1 MPMHVVDVMKKEVL
15 VPCDLRQKINTH
27 IMVGDGLHLS
37 WESSD
42 FCSVIFGTMI
52 FPNFMSLGNSGVRE
66 TRGTIYKKADP
77 LMISHISDV
86 FAVFFL
92 LFYMVTGV
100 NLIANNSITVK
111 VRASLLGVHRSRS
124 HGHCVPRQFRA
135 QLSPSWHFSYFLN
148 EEPHVLILHWAFH
161 IMSSV
166 LVQVYYV

>member
-1 MPMHVVDVMKKEVL
+1 MTSG
-15 VPCDLRQKINTH
+15 RKINAD

-42 FCSVIFGTMI
+42 FCSVIFGMMV
-52 FPNFMSLGNSGVRE
+52 FSNFMSLGNSGMRE
-66 TRGTIYKKADP
+66 IWGTIYKKAYP
-77 LMISHISDV
+77 LVISHISDV

-92 LFYMVTGV
+92 LFYKVTSV
-100 NLIANNSITVK
+100 NLIANNSIMVK

-124 HGHCVPRQFRA
+124 HGHCVPCQLRA
-135 QLSPSWHFSYFLN
+135 RLSPSWHFSYFLN
-148 EEPHVLILHWAFH
+148 EEPHVLILHWTFH